1 MTDDKT
7 ENIARPIV
15 KGLFGIY
22 PIESVK
28 IFYNAIF
35 SIGTVHIYKSQ
46 TNLSGVGLV

>member
-1 MTDDKT
+1 MVEMTDDKT

-28 IFYNAIF
+28 IVYNALF
-35 SIGTVHIYKSQ
+35 SIGTVHTVTLSQ
-46 TNLSGVGLV
+46 LTNT